1 MTTFD
6 NVSASTDSVQLEL
19 SLAPLI
25 EPTYSEG
32 MTLADRFEAWH
43 AANPHVADA
52 LEVLAAAWLENHEH
66 VGMGAL
72 YERLRWESGI
82 QTEGDAYKLNNSYRA
97 FHSRVL
103 LDRHPAWTGRIRIRE
118 QKAAAA

>member
-1 MTTFD
+1 MNTFD
-6 NVSASTDSVQLEL
+6 HATASTDSVQLEL

-25 EPTYSEG
+25 EPTFTPDMS
-32 MTLADRFEAWH
+32 LADRFEAWH

-52 LEVLAAAWLENHEH
+52 LELLAASWLEHHEA

-82 QTEGDAYKLNNSYRA
+82 RTEGDAYKLNNSYRA

-103 LDRHPAWTGRIRIRE
+103 LDRHPNWVGRIRIRE